1 VYTDLIFFNNLE
13 RERIDHP
20 DWDIPPFE
28 ETDDLKDAR
37 LIIEEE
43 LSRRD
48 WGPVRTLQM
57 YCLKQLKQKM
67 KVTNAQFKDALGLQY
82 APNAKWIE
90 DSEAFHE
97 DQEAQMPLD
106 SFPHLQEV
114 SEAQE
119 ELIRDVKNFLMY
131 RLPEHKELIKNRMRE
146 MKNVQDLLK
155 TGLAFLKAF
164 YL

>member
-1 VYTDLIFFNNLE
+1 M
-13 RERIDHP
+13 
-20 DWDIPPFE
+20 
-28 ETDDLKDAR
+28 KDAR

-67 KVTNAQFKDALGLQY
+67 NVTNAKFKDALGLKY
-82 APNAKWIE
+82 APIAKWIE
-90 DSEAFHE
+90 ESEALHV

-119 ELIRDVKNFLMY
+119 ELIRDVKNFLIY
-131 RLPEHKELIKNRMRE
+131 RLPEFKYQIINRMR
-146 MKNVQDLLK
+146 
-155 TGLAFLKAF
+155 
-164 YL
+164 

>member
-1 VYTDLIFFNNLE
+1 
-13 RERIDHP
+13 
-20 DWDIPPFE
+20 
-28 ETDDLKDAR
+28 
-37 LIIEEE
+37 
-43 LSRRD
+43 
-48 WGPVRTLQM
+48 
-57 YCLKQLKQKM
+57 M